1 MNQHAPSF
9 YGASST
15 EYSYRVFSQNF
26 EPEGN
31 QFYNYIFASLSSEG
45 SWIPVFIGQGNLKQ
59 YLSDQAH
66 VREVALT
73 SVTHVSDQTHI
84 REVALTRVTHV
95 LAHLSP
101 DERQRRME
109 ASDMLA
115 NHPHAHEFT
124 GSNGSTLAS
133 ASHLSAPE
141 TGLGIAP
148 SNKSSYRPFYNEQ
161 AFKNPTPSMQSLDTV
176 WARLRNKG

>member
-1 MNQHAPSF
+1 MNRHAPSF
-9 YGASST
+9 YGASSA

-26 EPEGN
+26 KPEDN

-45 SWIPVFIGQGNLKQ
+45 NWIPVFIGQGDLKQ

-73 SVTHVSDQTHI
+73 SVTHVSDQAHI
-84 REVALTRVTHV
+84 REVALTNVTHV
-95 LAHLSP
+95 LAHMSP

-109 ASDMLA
+109 ALDMLA
-115 NHPHAHEFT
+115 SHPQAHEFT
-124 GSNGSTLAS
+124 GRNGSTLAS

-141 TGLGIAP
+141 TGRDIALI
-148 SNKSSYRPFYNEQ
+148 NKSSYRPFYNEQ
-161 AFKNPTPSMQSLDTV
+161 TFKTHTPSMQSLDTV
-176 WARLRNKG
+176 WTRLRNKG